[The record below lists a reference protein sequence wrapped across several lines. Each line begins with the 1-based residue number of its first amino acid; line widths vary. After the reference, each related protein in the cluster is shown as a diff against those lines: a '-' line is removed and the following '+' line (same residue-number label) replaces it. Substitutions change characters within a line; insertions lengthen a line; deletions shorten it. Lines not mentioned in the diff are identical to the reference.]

1 MADQN
6 SPDWLDNDDIERHR
20 AEQAAK
26 HVEFAQN
33 HYAVFDTDSRARA
46 LLAQWDLA
54 LMNRR
59 TPVNA
64 SIQEYAANE
73 ALRAFV
79 AEIHVQIAIARR
91 GAV

>member
-1 MADQN
+1 MVETPT
-6 SPDWLDNDDIERHR
+6 SPDWLDNDDVARYR
-20 AEQAAK
+20 ATQAAN

-33 HYAVFDTDSRARA
+33 YLVFDNDSRARA
-46 LLAQWDLA
+46 LLAQWSKA
-54 LMNRR
+54 LMERR

-79 AEIHVQIAIARR
+79 AELHVQIAVARK
-91 GAV
+91 GTV